1 MSPGLDR
8 KDGWGNRG
16 ARSGERT
23 HTRAAV
29 QGVWSSGP
37 AALRDLPVDSV
48 AAPARIY
55 YGSVLF
61 IH

>member
-1 MSPGLDR
+1 MAG
-8 KDGWGNRG
+8 GTE
-16 ARSGERT
+16 ARSLVKG
-23 HTRAAV
+23 HT
-29 QGVWSSGP
+29 QGRLYRVYGV